1 MNARR
6 LISAAAAS
14 LSLFAGCALVG
25 APGALASGEEG
36 CPNEAIRAGQDAT
49 GLPEC
54 RAWELVTPALKDN
67 IEPRAPNSGEAKPV
81 LGFMAS
87 STGGRMAWTAEE
99 ALFPAGEG
107 TGAETVGSEY
117 LASRGPDGWS
127 SEDVI
132 PKQSVENG
140 LLCNYVN
147 TGVAGYTSDLSKAIL
162 ADGGEQNGNQISTVS
177 GYCGHNEPS
186 LASEEPEGFQNIFVR
201 DDSLLSYQLLDRTPV
216 GGVAPT
222 NAWFDAGSADFSH
235 VVFNEN
241 APLTKD
247 APSHVAINLG
257 TSQPETVWDGLYEWS
272 ADAVHLVSYLP
283 DGTAVQGWL
292 PWATL
297 KENSDIHGEAGEV
310 ETPSASQFT
319 HTISA
324 DGSRIFFQADGNL
337 YVREDGTTTVQVDAS
352 QGPGPGG
359 GGTFMAASADGSKVL
374 FTDEASAGVTAS
386 TVAGSGVN
394 LYEYEVP
401 VQDGKAGTLTDLTAQ
416 SDARVLGLTAASED
430 GSYVYFVAE
439 GKLAE
444 GATAGKPNLYVS
456 HAGVTRFIVVLEGGP
471 PSAIARY
478 DGYHCDW
485 YAQCLTAR
493 VSPNGQY
500 VAFTSD
506 ESFTGYDSNPVEP
519 RACDFAVEEPARPC
533 DEVYLYDA
541 GANRLSCASCNPIGA
556 PPVGNA
562 FIREPAEPSIGTTLT
577 QTHLSRNVT
586 DSGQVFFD
594 TPDVLV
600 PHDNNG
606 VEDVYM
612 YKEGHARL
620 ISSGTQAGPSFFVDA
635 SENGSEV
642 FFTTLSELVRRDA
655 DQSYDV
661 YDARVDGGFAE
672 QGYQPACG
680 DEGCRG
686 LASNP
691 PVLSLPD
698 SASLVSSGNVTPA
711 PVAASKAKSKSRT
724 VRCRK
729 GYVKRSGRC
738 FRQRVVRS
746 NGHSKRG
753 KK

>member
-14 LSLFAGCALVG
+14 LSLFAGCALVA
-25 APGALASGEEG
+25 APAALAAEEG

-67 IEPRAPNSGEAKPV
+67 IEPNFSIVTPAVQLTSSSG
-81 LGFMAS
+81 FIAS
-87 STGGRMAWTAEE
+87 NTGGRMAWTAEE
-99 ALFPAGEG
+99 NLSSAGEV
-107 TGAETVGSEY
+107 TGAETVGAEY
-117 LASRGPDGWS
+117 LATRGPDGWS

-147 TGVAGYTSDLSKAIL
+147 TGVAGYTSDRSKAIL
-162 ADGGEQNGNQISTVS
+162 ADGAGQDGRGVGSAGGS
-177 GYCGHNEPS
+177 YCGHNEPS
-186 LASEEPEGFQNIFVR
+186 LVPEEPEGFQNLFVR
-201 DDSLLSYQLLDRTPV
+201 DDNLLSYQLVDHTS
-216 GGVAPT
+216 GGVAPE
-222 NAWFDAGSADFSH
+222 NAWFFAGSADYSH
-235 VVFNEN
+235 LVFNEN

-247 APSHVAINLG
+247 APSHFVLNFYGNEI
-257 TSQPETVWDGLYEWS
+257 VWNDLYEWS
-272 ADAVHLVSYLP
+272 AGAVHLVSYLP
-283 DGTAVQGWL
+283 DGTAVYGTL
-292 PWATL
+292 PWTTWGDDA
-297 KENSDIHGEAGEV
+297 SID
-310 ETPSASQFT
+310 ETIAEPNASQFT
-319 HTISA
+319 HTVSA
-324 DGSRIFFQADGNL
+324 DGSRIFFQAEGNL

-352 QGPGPGG
+352 QGSGPGG
-359 GGTFMAASADGSKVL
+359 GGTFVSASADGSKVF
-374 FTDEASAGVTAS
+374 FTDDASAGLTAS

-401 VQDGKAGTLTDLTAQ
+401 VQDGKAGTLTDLTAGPN
-416 SDARVLGLTAASED
+416 ARVLGVTAASED

-439 GKLAE
+439 GKLSD

-456 HAGVTRFIVVLEGGP
+456 HAGVTTFIVILEGGP
-471 PSAIARY
+471 IGDRNQEEGARN
-478 DGYHCDW
+478 CDW
-485 YAQCLTAR
+485 YANCLTAR
-493 VSPNGQY
+493 VSPNGLY
-500 VAFTSD
+500 LAFS
-506 ESFTGYDSNPVEP
+506 SSAGLTGYDTNPIEP
-519 RACDFAVEEPARPC
+519 RACRFLVEEPARPC

-541 GANRLSCASCNPIGA
+541 GANRLSCASCNPTNA

-562 FIREPAEPSIGTTLT
+562 FIREPTEPSIGSTLT
-577 QTHLSRNVT
+577 QTYLSRNVT

-594 TPDVLV
+594 TPDALV

-620 ISSGTQAGPSFFVDA
+620 ISSGTQAGPSYFLDA

-642 FFTTLSELVRRDA
+642 FFTTLSQLVRRDT
-655 DQSYDV
+655 DQSYDI

-672 QGYQPACG
+672 QGDQPACG

-698 SASLVSSGNVTPA
+698 SASLISSGNVTPV
-711 PVAASKAKSKSRT
+711 PVVKPKAKAKSKPAK
-724 VRCRK
+724 C
-729 GYVKRSGRC
+729 
-738 FRQRVVRS
+738 
-746 NGHSKRG
+746 N
-753 KK
+753 

>member
-1 MNARR
+1 
-6 LISAAAAS
+6 
-14 LSLFAGCALVG
+14 
-25 APGALASGEEG
+25 
-36 CPNEAIRAGQDAT
+36 
-49 GLPEC
+49 
-54 RAWELVTPALKDN
+54 
-67 IEPRAPNSGEAKPV
+67 
-81 LGFMAS
+81 
-87 STGGRMAWTAEE
+87 MAWTAEE
-99 ALFPAGEG
+99 NLSSAGEV

-117 LASRGPDGWS
+117 LATRGPDGWS

-162 ADGGEQNGNQISTVS
+162 ADGAGQDGRGVGSAGGS
-177 GYCGHNEPS
+177 YCGHNEPS
-186 LASEEPEGFQNIFVR
+186 LVPEEPEGFQNLFVR
-201 DDSLLSYQLLDRTPV
+201 DDNLLSYQLVDHTS
-216 GGVAPT
+216 GGVAPE
-222 NAWFDAGSADFSH
+222 NAWFFAGSADYSH
-235 VVFNEN
+235 LVFNEN

-247 APSHVAINLG
+247 APSHFVLNFYGNEI
-257 TSQPETVWDGLYEWS
+257 VWNDLYEWS
-272 ADAVHLVSYLP
+272 AGAVHLVSYLP
-283 DGTAVQGWL
+283 DGTAVYGTL
-292 PWATL
+292 PWTTWGDDA
-297 KENSDIHGEAGEV
+297 SID
-310 ETPSASQFT
+310 ETIAEPNASQFT
-319 HTISA
+319 HTVSA
-324 DGSRIFFQADGNL
+324 DGSRIFFQAEGNL

-359 GGTFMAASADGSKVL
+359 GGTFMAATVDGSKVF
-374 FTDEASAGVTAS
+374 FTDDASAGLTAS

-401 VQDGKAGTLTDLTAQ
+401 VQDGKAGTLTDLTAGP
-416 SDARVLGLTAASED
+416 DARVLGLTGTSED

-444 GATAGKPNLYVS
+444 GATAGQPNLYVS
-456 HAGVTRFIVVLEGGP
+456 HGGVTTFIVILGGSP
-471 PSAIARY
+471 VEYKRQAR
-478 DGYHCDW
+478 GAHHCDW
-485 YAQCLTAR
+485 YANCLTAR
-493 VSPNGQY
+493 VSPNGRY
-500 VAFTSD
+500 LAFTSD
-506 ESFTGYDSNPVEP
+506 ESLTGYDTSPVEP
-519 RACDFAVEEPARPC
+519 RACDFLVAEPARPC

-541 GANRLSCASCNPIGA
+541 GANRLSCSSCNPTGA

-562 FIREPAEPSIGTTLT
+562 FIREPTEPSIGSTLT

-586 DSGQVFFD
+586 DGGQVFFD
-594 TPDVLV
+594 TPDALV

-606 VEDVYM
+606 VQDVYM

>member
-1 MNARR
+1 
-6 LISAAAAS
+6 
-14 LSLFAGCALVG
+14 
-25 APGALASGEEG
+25 
-36 CPNEAIRAGQDAT
+36 
-49 GLPEC
+49 
-54 RAWELVTPALKDN
+54 
-67 IEPRAPNSGEAKPV
+67 
-81 LGFMAS
+81 
-87 STGGRMAWTAEE
+87 MAWTAEE
-99 ALFPAGEG
+99 NLSSAGEV

-117 LASRGPDGWS
+117 LATRGPDGWS

-162 ADGGEQNGNQISTVS
+162 ADGAGQDGRGVGSAGGS
-177 GYCGHNEPS
+177 YCGHNEPS
-186 LASEEPEGFQNIFVR
+186 LVPEEPEGFQNLFVR
-201 DDSLLSYQLLDRTPV
+201 DDNLLSYQLVDHTS
-216 GGVAPT
+216 GGVAPE
-222 NAWFDAGSADFSH
+222 NAWFFAGSADYSH
-235 VVFNEN
+235 LVFNEN

-247 APSHVAINLG
+247 APSHFVLNFYGNEI
-257 TSQPETVWDGLYEWS
+257 VWNDLYEWS
-272 ADAVHLVSYLP
+272 AGAVHLVSYLP
-283 DGTAVQGWL
+283 DGTAVYGTL
-292 PWATL
+292 PWTTWGDDA
-297 KENSDIHGEAGEV
+297 SID
-310 ETPSASQFT
+310 ETIAEPNASQFT
-319 HTISA
+319 HTVSA
-324 DGSRIFFQADGNL
+324 DGSRIFFQAEGNL

-359 GGTFMAASADGSKVL
+359 GGTFMAATVDGSKVF
-374 FTDEASAGVTAS
+374 FTDDASAGLTAS

-401 VQDGKAGTLTDLTAQ
+401 VQDGKAGTLTDLTAGP
-416 SDARVLGLTAASED
+416 DARVLGLTGTSED

-444 GATAGKPNLYVS
+444 GATAGQPNLYVS
-456 HAGVTRFIVVLEGGP
+456 HGGVTTFIVILGGSP
-471 PSAIARY
+471 VEYKRQAR
-478 DGYHCDW
+478 GAHHCDW
-485 YAQCLTAR
+485 YANCLTAR
-493 VSPNGQY
+493 VSPNGRY
-500 VAFTSD
+500 LAFTSD
-506 ESFTGYDSNPVEP
+506 ESLTGYDTSPVEP
-519 RACDFAVEEPARPC
+519 RACDFLVAEPARPC

-541 GANRLSCASCNPIGA
+541 GANRLSCSSCNPTGA

-562 FIREPAEPSIGTTLT
+562 FIREPTEPSIGSTLT

-586 DSGQVFFD
+586 DGGQVFFD
-594 TPDVLV
+594 TPDALV

-606 VEDVYM
+606 VQDVYM

-620 ISSGTQAGPSFFVDA
+620 ISSGTQAGPSYFLDA

-642 FFTTLSELVRRDA
+642 FFTTLSELVRRDM

-661 YDARVDGGFAE
+661 YDARVGGGFAE

-698 SASLVSSGNVTPA
+698 SASLVSSGNVTPI
-711 PVAASKAKSKSRT
+711 PVVKPKAKPKSKPAKCKKKAY
-724 VRCRK
+724 VRRQ
-729 GYVKRSGRC
+729 GRC
-738 FRQRVVRS
+738 VRQRVVKS
-746 NGHSKRG
+746 NGHSKKG